1 MCGDEGSC
9 ELLSA
14 WRLEFFLKVSIPI
27 SHEWAA
33 KILVLCC
40 CCLFVF
46 LAVLSLCC

>member
-40 CCLFVF
+40 CLFVF